1 MQHWIHST
9 GLLLEVSYFHVF
21 YFSVSL
27 KLVMV
32 SFCGL
37 LLAISMESDVNFAF
51 LPCSSVVATHWGE
64 CWVIPELK
72 HTQIYMVRQLAYS
85 TELLV
90 CIKHS
95 KKQYKQRRRRK
106 LFSTQ
111 LHSLKLSLL
120 FSLLF
125 CSLCVFHTHSRS
137 SSLSLYLYK
146 MGVKGHKSCLDL
158 CPPFVSSTMCQVGD

>member
-1 MQHWIHST
+1 LSLDQTPS
-9 GLLLEVSYFHVF
+9 
-21 YFSVSL
+21 FSRTS
-27 KLVMV
+27 
-32 SFCGL
+32 
-37 LLAISMESDVNFAF
+37 SDT
-51 LPCSSVVATHWGE
+51 S

-72 HTQIYMVRQLAYS
+72 HTQIYVVRQLAYS

-90 CIKHS
+90 CINHS